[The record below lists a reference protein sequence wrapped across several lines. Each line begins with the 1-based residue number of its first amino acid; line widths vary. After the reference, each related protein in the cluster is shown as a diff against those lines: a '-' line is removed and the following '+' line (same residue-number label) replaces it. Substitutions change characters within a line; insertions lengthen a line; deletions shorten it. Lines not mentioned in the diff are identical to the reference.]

1 MKNKVLFVIPS
12 PLSFKIFLSD
22 LVLELKKRDFEV
34 LVVCNKYDEECY
46 IDGVQYHFLNFPRDV
61 DLFKYLNSARELAK
75 VIRLSKPTL
84 IHSHFSTAAILTF
97 LSRFKGFPYSIT
109 TIQGVIYTMQK
120 SGFSKLKYMIPE
132 IWAYKSFDKTFVLTE
147 DDHTKLHAYIPHLE
161 KQYSP
166 GFGCNIQKF
175 NPDNLSIKNSLI
187 RKHLKIDKDAKVLI
201 YIGRLV
207 KFKGFDI
214 ALKAFL
220 DAKKEIPNLIF
231 IVCGS
236 FDKIHPSGLTSE
248 EKDIL
253 RNDDSIIWKGFVDNV
268 EEYLS
273 IADLNIFPSTREG
286 MPVNLMESI
295 VMGVPVIT
303 SNFRGCKHVV
313 ENYFTGRI
321 VTKHNA
327 LGYAEVIVE
336 MLKDEEQLK
345 IYRRN
350 CMAMRLFFDRSR
362 YINETL
368 QVYTTIMKTNSIKAQ
383 RK

>member
-12 PLSFKIFLSD
+12 PVSFRIFLSD
-22 LVLELKKRDFEV
+22 LVLELKKRDFEI

-46 IDGVQYHFLNFPRDV
+46 LDGVHYHFLNFPRNV
-61 DLFKYLNSARELAK
+61 DLLRYLESARELAK
-75 VIRLSKPTL
+75 IIRLFKPTL
-84 IHSHFSTAAILTF
+84 VHAHFSTAAILTF
-97 LSRFKGFPYSIT
+97 LSRFKGFPYSIA
-109 TIQGVIYTMQK
+109 TIQGVICTTQK
-120 SGFSKLKYMIPE
+120 SGLTKLKYMIPE
-132 IWAYKSFDKTFVLTE
+132 LWAYKSFNKTYVLTE
-147 DDHTKLHAYIPHLE
+147 DDYTKLHAYIPQLE

-166 GFGCNIQKF
+166 GFGCNIHKF
-175 NPDNLSIKNSLI
+175 NPDVLGLKNSLI
-187 RKHLKIDKDAKVLI
+187 RMHLKIHKDAKVLI

-220 DAKKEIPNLIF
+220 TAKQYIPNLIF
-231 IVCGS
+231 VVCGS
-236 FDKIHPSGLTSE
+236 FDKIHPSGLTPE
-248 EKDIL
+248 EKNIL
-253 RNDDSIIWKGFVDNV
+253 RNDDSIIWKGFVENV

-273 IADLNIFPSTREG
+273 ISDLNIFPSTREG

-327 LGYAEVIVE
+327 LNYAEVIVE
-336 MLKDEEQLK
+336 MLKDEAQLA
-345 IYRRN
+345 IYRKN
-350 CMAMRLFFDRSR
+350 CLAMRLFFDRYR
-362 YINETL
+362 YINETM
-368 QVYTTIMKTNSIKAQ
+368 QIYTTIIKTNSI
-383 RK
+383 